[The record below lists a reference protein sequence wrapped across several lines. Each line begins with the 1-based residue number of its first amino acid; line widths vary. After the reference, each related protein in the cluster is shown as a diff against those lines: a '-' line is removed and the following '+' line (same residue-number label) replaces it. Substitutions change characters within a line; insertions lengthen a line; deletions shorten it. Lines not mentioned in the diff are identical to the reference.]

1 MPNTFE
7 NTRLFTAE
15 AFEKLRLLL
24 LVLCVCFLFLNP
36 FSSRA
41 QLIEPNSEAIET
53 TGDVLLYT
61 LPASALVTTFIL
73 KDEKGTWQFAKSFFT
88 NAAVTVGIKYALN
101 KPRPFDGG
109 GQAFPSGHT
118 SITFQAASFVH
129 HRYGFKYS
137 IPGYLLAGFTG
148 YSRIN
153 ATRHDGWDVL
163 AGAVV
168 GIGSTWLFT
177 TPYQQEHM
185 ELTFRS
191 YEDQYLLGFVY
202 KF

>member
-1 MPNTFE
+1 MSDSFQNTS
-7 NTRLFTAE
+7 LYIAE
-15 AFEKLRLLL
+15 VFEKLRLLL
-24 LVLCVCFLFLNP
+24 LVLFVTSLFLNP

-41 QLIEPNSEAIET
+41 QLIEPNSEAIER

-73 KDEKGTWQFAKSFFT
+73 KDDKGTWQFATSFFT
-88 NAAVTVGIKYALN
+88 NAAVTVAVKYALN

-129 HRYGFKYS
+129 RRYGFKYS

-191 YEDQYLLGFVY
+191 SEDQYLLGFVY